1 MKNNLKTGVVERIT
15 GNAVTLKVGDKREYI
30 ELNDEITSGL
40 SFGDTVRIVYTNGRM
55 VRVFNISTEILY
67 ETDVN
72 LTKSGF
78 TKKLSLIFM
87 ITSVICAIPIIGA
100 LLGLVLIAGIIGSSI
115 KYGNSVLAKV
125 TALSIATA
133 MAYIAVATTL
143 MINGHFLL
151 SFIVCTAVVY
161 VALTLASKIQDSQA
175 WALSKVAVADD
186 HCLNFKAVNL

>member
-1 MKNNLKTGVVERIT
+1 MKNNLKTGVVEVIT
-15 GNAVTLKVGDKREYI
+15 GNAVTFKFGDKREYI
-30 ELNDEITSGL
+30 ELNDEVTSGL
-40 SFGDTVRIVYTNGRM
+40 SIGDTVRIVYTNGRM
-55 VRVFNISTEILY
+55 VRVFNVSTEILY

-72 LTKSGF
+72 LTRSGY

-100 LLGLVLIAGIIGSSI
+100 LIGLVLIAGIIGSSI

-133 MAYIAVATTL
+133 IAYIAVATTL

-151 SFIVCTAVVY
+151 SFIACTVVVY
-161 VALTLASKIQDSQA
+161 VALTLASKIQDSEA
-175 WALSKVAVADD
+175 LELSKVAVADD